1 MTADKTAA
9 QFYLMDDERGTAKRE
24 TAPLAF
30 DQAFERATSL
40 SRTGS
45 HVRVFY
51 SENASQ
57 SELSRF
63 ANRGIQTSPIGE
75 P

>member
-9 QFYLMDDERGTAKRE
+9 QFYLMDDERGAARRE
-24 TAPLAF
+24 TKPLAF
-30 DQAFERATSL
+30 DQAFERATAL
-40 SRTGS
+40 SKSGS

-51 SENASQ
+51 SETASQ
-57 SELSRF
+57 SELSKF
-63 ANRGIQTSPIGE
+63 ANKGIQTSPIAA